1 MTAQLTRGVPWAQG
15 LPMKVGGLL
24 HIWKVHMKKTV
35 VYIDG
40 FNLFYRALKG
50 TTYKW
55 LDLHALCVAALPKD
69 CEIVAIKYYTAR
81 VSGRINPNSPRDQQ
95 AYLSALGSL
104 ACVSTYFG
112 SFQVTEKFSYL
123 VTPLEFQPASVTPS
137 HPVPRF
143 AKIVKTEEKGS
154 DVNLGVHLVRDAF
167 VGAFEQAAI
176 LTNDTDLVE
185 PIRIVTAEAKLPV
198 ILLTP
203 VSRPAHDLK
212 KLASSV
218 RHIQPYLSTN
228 QFANPVVRDDGKVIA
243 KPLGW

>member
-1 MTAQLTRGVPWAQG
+1 
-15 LPMKVGGLL
+15 
-24 HIWKVHMKKTV
+24 MKKTV

-50 TTYKW
+50 TSHKW

-69 CEIVAIKYYTAR
+69 CDIVAIKYYTAR
-81 VSGRINPNSPRDQQ
+81 VSGKINPQSPRDQQ
-95 AYLSALGSL
+95 AYLNALGSL
-104 ACVSTYFG
+104 SCVSIYFG
-112 SFQVTEKFSYL
+112 SFQVSEKFSYL
-123 VTPLEFQPASVTPS
+123 ATPLTFQPASVTPA

-143 AKIVKTEEKGS
+143 AKVIKTEEKGS

-185 PIRIVTAEAKLPV
+185 PIRIVTAETKLPV

-203 VSRPAHDLK
+203 VNKAAHDLK

-218 RHIQPYLSTN
+218 RHIQPYIGIS
-228 QFANPVVRDDGKVIA
+228 QFSDPVVRMDGKVVP
-243 KPLGW
+243 KPPGW